1 MKFFFAT
8 IWIPYFQMWYNP
20 KKRQITMPVDYFM
33 NYIEDWDRL
42 NDRQKAIQKDIL
54 RRLFKGENKK

>member
-20 KKRQITMPVDYFM
+20 KKRQITIPVDYFM
-33 NYIEDWDRL
+33 NYVEDWDRL
-42 NDRQKAIQKDIL
+42 SDRQKAIQKAIWNFH
-54 RRLFKGENKK
+54 FKRENK